1 MQTTTRPEPSPS
13 SATPRGWPP
22 RENGPVLDHVRR
34 HLAWYVLGGLLAL
47 AAGGA
52 VAVLV
57 VLERFDQLEALIQGR

>member
-1 MQTTTRPEPSPS
+1 MQTTTRPDPSPS

-22 RENGPVLDHVRR
+22 RENGPVLDHARR

-52 VAVLV
+52 AAVLLI
-57 VLERFDQLEALIQGR
+57 LERFDQIQDLLSTR